1 MLAIRQ
7 IPLRYFSILDRYLWR
22 EFGLYL
28 LAVTSILWLIFVAT
42 RFARYLAQAAVGN
55 LPSDV
60 IFTLLGYSSLGALSL
75 LLPLG
80 TFLAVMLALGRM
92 NADNEL
98 TIIATCGISNHRL
111 TRSVIVFAGVIA
123 IVIGLLTFI
132 WAPQALLARHEI
144 ALHAEIAAETSGLV
158 AGTFKESH
166 NGDWTFYLQDIGDD
180 KKTMQNIFIEIHRD
194 GRRPLI
200 FRAARGW
207 FDIDSS
213 TRNKYLILEDG
224 YRYEGQ
230 AGDSDFTIA
239 KYEKHSLLIEKGKE
253 QKDIAARSAMSTTA
267 LWQLRQHG
275 YYIAELQWRASSVI
289 MTIILSLIAINLA
302 KAAPRQG
309 RYAGF
314 FPAILIY
321 IIYSNLLGV
330 TRAWVSKDVIA
341 PWLGAVWV
349 HLLMILIL
357 VLMFNWS
364 KIRAYRARKKNVE
377 VSEGGSE

>member
-7 IPLRYFSILDRYLWR
+7 FTHQYFSILDRYLWR

-28 LAVTSILWLIFVAT
+28 LAVTSVLWLIFVAT

-98 TIIATCGISNHRL
+98 TVIATCGVSNKRL
-111 TRSVIVFAGVIA
+111 TRNVVVFSGAVAIIVGMLAFVL
-123 IVIGLLTFI
+123 V
-132 WAPQALLARHEI
+132 PNALSSRYELEQ
-144 ALHAEIAAETSGLV
+144 HAKVAADTSGLV
-158 AGTFKESH
+158 SGTFKESR
-166 NGDWTFYLQDIGDD
+166 NGDWTFYSQNLSDD
-180 KKTMQNIFIEIHRD
+180 KESMENIFIEIHRD
-194 GRRPLI
+194 DRRPLI
-200 FRAARGW
+200 FRAERGK
-207 FDIDSS
+207 FDIDAA
-213 TRNKYLILEDG
+213 TGDKYLILEQG

-230 AGDSDFTIA
+230 AGDRNFTIA
-239 KYEKHSLLIEKGKE
+239 EYASHSLLIEKGEKS
-253 QKDIAARSAMSTTA
+253 QARERHKALSTTT
-267 LWQLRQHG
+267 LWQRGQQRDL
-275 YYIAELQWRASSVI
+275 AELQWRASSVI
-289 MTIILSLIAINLA
+289 MTIILSLMAINLA

-309 RYAGF
+309 RYVGF

-330 TRAWVSKDVIA
+330 TRAWVSKGVIA

-349 HLLMILIL
+349 HLLMIMVLL
-357 VLMFNWS
+357 LMFNWS
-364 KIRAYRARKKNVE
+364 KIRAYRARKQAVE
-377 VSEGGSE
+377 LRNL